1 MVNSKIAKQAIPQFL
16 DISMNEF
23 FSEYIHTVS
32 NVACVLR
39 LPLKKKKK
47 ERKKIRPVPATWAIS
62 NIRVNLVIEDKR
74 DDCRGRFTSNSRK

>member
-47 ERKKIRPVPATWAIS
+47 G
-62 NIRVNLVIEDKR
+62 KR
-74 DDCRGRFTSNSRK
+74 

>member
-32 NVACVLR
+32 NVACVLH
-39 LPLKKKKK
+39 LPLKEEKKK
-47 ERKKIRPVPATWAIS
+47 INPLPATRAIS
-62 NIRVNLVIEDKR
+62 DVRVTFI
-74 DDCRGRFTSNSRK
+74 SNRRQEG